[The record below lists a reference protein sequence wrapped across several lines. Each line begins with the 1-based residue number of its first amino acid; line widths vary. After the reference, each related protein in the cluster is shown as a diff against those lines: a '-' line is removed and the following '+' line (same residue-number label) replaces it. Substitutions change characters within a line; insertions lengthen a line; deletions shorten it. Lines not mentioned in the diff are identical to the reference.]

1 MKIIFFGDSLTD
13 SNRERGSEEP
23 GRVKEVYSDT
33 PRAYGSGYVFMVAS
47 QLFYEKPNFYQ
58 ILNRGIAG
66 DRLPQMYARIQ
77 LDVWGENPDVLSIL
91 VGANDAKRVSNPNYT
106 DLERWGRLYRT
117 MIRETQERFPAI
129 KIMIGGTYDLRSNAD
144 VEYCNTRIAYAHEA
158 KKIAEEFNLPF
169 VSLQEVVEKA
179 IEKYGLE
186 TCFYDRAHPNLVGSK
201 IIADEWLKVFR
212 KEILGE

>member
-33 PRAYGSGYVFMVAS
+33 PRAYGSGYVFMVAT

>member
-1 MKIIFFGDSLTD
+1 MKIIFFGDSITD

-33 PRAYGSGYVFMVAS
+33 PRAYGSGYVFMIAS

-91 VGANDAKRVSNPNYT
+91 VGANDAKRASNPNYT

-117 MIRETQERFPAI
+117 MIRETQERFPKI
-129 KIMIGGTYDLRSNAD
+129 KIS
-144 VEYCNTRIAYAHEA
+144 RIQSF
-158 KKIAEEFNLPF
+158 I
-169 VSLQEVVEKA
+169 
-179 IEKYGLE
+179 
-186 TCFYDRAHPNLVGSK
+186 
-201 IIADEWLKVFR
+201 
-212 KEILGE
+212 

>member
-1 MKIIFFGDSLTD
+1 MKIIFFGDSVTD
-13 SNRERGSEEP
+13 ANRERGSEEA

-33 PRAYGSGYVFMVAS
+33 PRAYGAGYVSMVAT
-47 QLFYEKPNFYQ
+47 QLFYEAPNVYQ

-66 DRLPQMYARIQ
+66 DRLPQMYARIE
-77 LDVWGENPDVLSIL
+77 LDVWSENPDVLSIL
-91 VGANDAKRVSNPNYT
+91 VGANDAKRKANPNYT

-117 MIRETQERFPAI
+117 MIRETQERFPKI
-129 KIMIGGTYDLRSNAD
+129 KIMICGTYDLKLNSD
-144 VEYCNTRIAYAHEA
+144 VEYCNSRIAYAHEA

-179 IEKYGLE
+179 IERYGLE

-201 IIADEWLKVFR
+201 TIADEWLKVFR
-212 KEILGE
+212 KEVLGE

>member
-1 MKIIFFGDSLTD
+1 MKIIFFGDSVTD
-13 SNRERGSEEP
+13 ANRERGSEEA

-33 PRAYGSGYVFMVAS
+33 PKAYGSGYVFLIAA

-77 LDVWGENPDVLSIL
+77 LDIWSEQPDVLSIF
-91 VGANDAKRVSNPNYT
+91 VGANDAKRRNNPNYT

-117 MIRETQERFPAI
+117 MIRETQERCPQT
-129 KIMIGGTYDLRSNAD
+129 KIMICETYDLRSNQD
-144 VEYCNTRIAYAHEA
+144 IEYCNTRKAYADEA
-158 KKIAEEFNLPF
+158 KKIADEFNLPF
-169 VSLQEVVEKA
+169 VPVQEAVDKAVER
-179 IEKYGLE
+179 YGLE

-201 IIADEWLKVFR
+201 VIADEWLKVFK
-212 KEILGE
+212 KEIMP

>member
-117 MIRETQERFPAI
+117 MIRETQERFPEI
-129 KIMIGGTYDLRSNAD
+129 KIMICGTYDLRSNAD